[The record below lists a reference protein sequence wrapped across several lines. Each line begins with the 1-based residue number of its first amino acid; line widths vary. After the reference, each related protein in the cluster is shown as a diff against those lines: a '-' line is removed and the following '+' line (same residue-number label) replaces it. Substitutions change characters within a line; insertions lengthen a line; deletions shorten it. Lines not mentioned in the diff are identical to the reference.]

1 MSSPDCS
8 ISCPAPGTDLGEKEG
23 PMSLPAQDSELHS
36 SFLTGWQ
43 QQAAPGGGGSPGGS
57 GAAGELSHQAV
68 YIRKSPRLGQPWFP
82 CMHET
87 RSGGEV
93 QAERAHIPTG
103 QLLPCLRAPQEVR
116 AQMGRDCSPLNIK
129 RCHVIISMGVILVY
143 LHFIPCK
150 SRVYERT

>member
-1 MSSPDCS
+1 
-8 ISCPAPGTDLGEKEG
+8 
-23 PMSLPAQDSELHS
+23 MSLQAQDSEVHS
-36 SFLTGWQ
+36 SLLTGWQ
-43 QQAAPGGGGSPGGS
+43 QRAAPGGGSPGGS

-87 RSGGEV
+87 RLGGEV
-93 QAERAHIPTG
+93 QAEWARIPTG
-103 QLLPCLRAPQEVR
+103 QLRPCPRAPQGVR

-129 RCHVIISMGVILVY
+129 RCHIIISMGVILVY

-150 SRVYERT
+150 SQVYERT